1 MKKCIVF
8 FLKQCHW
15 IVVLHIVNG
24 SFATNNDS
32 PAPMCCSKTVKSC
45 FLRRI
50 NMAAKRSHSDRSL
63 KLKYEVL
70 WEPLIEEV
78 RRAIELLEEFS
89 LYSEFGKGIIKSVRE
104 VNHYVNREEQ
114 KTRRQSNITD
124 FFKKTD
130 W

>member
-1 MKKCIVF
+1 
-8 FLKQCHW
+8 
-15 IVVLHIVNG
+15 
-24 SFATNNDS
+24 
-32 PAPMCCSKTVKSC
+32 
-45 FLRRI
+45 
-50 NMAAKRSHSDRSL
+50 MAAKRSHSDRSL

-130 W
+130 

>member
-1 MKKCIVF
+1 
-8 FLKQCHW
+8 
-15 IVVLHIVNG
+15 
-24 SFATNNDS
+24 
-32 PAPMCCSKTVKSC
+32 
-45 FLRRI
+45 
-50 NMAAKRSHSDRSL
+50 MAAKRSHSDRSL

-70 WEPLIEEV
+70 WEPLTEEV

-130 W
+130 